1 MYLEVLEKKGIIAN
15 NCSSQGLPRLS
26 IKFKLI
32 VPLRHDLPGEPF
44 AAEPRGRP
52 HDGRSLHG
60 PRSGRQPDY

>member
-1 MYLEVLEKKGIIAN
+1 MKAISRSL
-15 NCSSQGLPRLS
+15 
-26 IKFKLI
+26 KFKLI

-60 PRSGRQPDY
+60 PRSGRQLDY